1 MSGGKSL
8 AMMPWFPRDFIASTR
23 AMRIAER
30 GAYRELLDFQWEMG
44 RLPRAPDVLA
54 RLLGIA
60 QEEFDAIWP
69 SIAIKFMHAGEFIY
83 NQRLEQHR
91 EKALS
96 MRQKKAAGAALTN
109 AKRYAKRPAER
120 VAQVSQPASNVRD
133 DIASPPS
140 PSPSPI
146 SKSPKPPLEK
156 GAVRQRRSPD
166 RAERDRALI
175 AWTEVVTAEGAT
187 EDTKAQMAL
196 RAIGGYSRIRLRTVN
211 DEPHLRSAFCE
222 AYRAAS

>member
-1 MSGGKSL
+1 MSGGSL

-23 AMRIAER
+23 ALRIAER

-54 RLLGIA
+54 RLLGIT

-96 MRQKKAAGAALTN
+96 MRQKKAAGAAATN
-109 AKRYAKRPAER
+109 AKRYAERHAKR
-120 VAQVSQPASNVRD
+120 VAEVSQPASNVRD

-156 GAVRQRRSPD
+156 GAVRQRRSEHRREQD
-166 RAERDRALI
+166 EAVLIWHELVNSGGQKRDPRIQAAI
-175 AWTEVVTAEGAT
+175 N
-187 EDTKAQMAL
+187 
-196 RAIGGYSRIRLRTVN
+196 AIGGWPRIQQRSDREEPRLRN
-211 DEPHLRSAFCE
+211 AFCE